1 MAKPDRIKDRY
12 LKDLDAW
19 LTPELLY
26 HCFTG
31 EDDLDELERIRKLD
45 YVRQVSLLDAAFK
58 IWPQRLEQIA
68 QMSRKEKRESQAK
81 VKQFVK
87 NRLK

>member
-1 MAKPDRIKDRY
+1 MMRPDPIKDRY
-12 LKDLDAW
+12 LQQLNEW
-19 LTPELLY
+19 LTPDLLY

-31 EDDLDELERIRKLD
+31 EDNPDELERIAKLD
-45 YVRQVSLLDAAFK
+45 HVRQASLLDAAFK
-58 IWPQRLEQIA
+58 IWPQRLQQIA

>member
-1 MAKPDRIKDRY
+1 MTRPDPIKDRY
-12 LKDLDAW
+12 LKDLEAW
-19 LTPELLY
+19 LTPDLLY

-31 EDDLDELERIRKLD
+31 ENDPEELERIANLD
-45 YVRQVSLLDAAFK
+45 HVRQISLLEAAER

-68 QMSRKEKRESQAK
+68 QMTRKEKRESQVK